1 MPSSWRSDLPL
12 IPNRISTAAL
22 LAAVATAVGFA
33 LRVALVDQSLS
44 SDELSSYWDVTWHTG
59 FGGVLDVVHSDA
71 EITPPLYFLLAKLT
85 TQIDATPAMIRL
97 PSLLAGTATIP
108 LTYLVGK
115 RTIGPQA
122 GVAAAT
128 LAAVSPF
135 MINLSAE
142 ARSYGLVVFLVLLS
156 TAALLRALDGGGLG
170 WWVLYGAAS
179 CAAMYSQYTAAFALA
194 AQALWALWANPG
206 ARRPVIYANLG
217 AAIAFLPWISAVVAD
232 FNSPT
237 RGILSSLFPFT
248 LDHTRY
254 TLEHFL
260 IGSPYGFFPLD
271 EIPGTAALVLLGAGV
286 AIGVAG
292 LLESRRGVE
301 RSLPGERRPRR
312 LSLVAAIAGGVLG
325 GEALFSLVST
335 DLLGIANLAVAWP
348 ACALL
353 FAALLC
359 AGRRSLAI
367 AATALAVVGVGWGSV
382 KMLDARYQ
390 RPDFGSAASYILDH
404 SDPPGA
410 VVVAH
415 SQNPGPLSPIDA
427 EIRSGYRIFRLGFST
442 RAPGDPFAP
451 AEPLPSPAQVAA
463 EAVATS
469 GPKPIYFITPY
480 IDRHLVSRLRKLGIE
495 AGPYDGTV
503 SEVIAA
509 LPPGYRLLHREVYD
523 GQIQMA
529 LVVYGKKGDDR
540 APG

>member
-1 MPSSWRSDLPL
+1 MPSSWRSDSL
-12 IPNRISTAAL
+12 IPSRLSTAAL
-22 LAAVATAVGFA
+22 LAAVATAIGFA

-44 SDELSSYWDVTWHTG
+44 SDELSSYWVVTRNTG
-59 FGGVLDVVHSDA
+59 LSGVLDAVHSDA

-85 TQIDATPAMIRL
+85 TQIDATPAMMRL
-97 PSLLAGTATIP
+97 PSLLAGTAVIP

-115 RTIGPQA
+115 RTLGRQA
-122 GVAAAT
+122 GVAAAI

-142 ARSYGLVVFLVLLS
+142 ARGYCLAMFFVLLS
-156 TAALLRALDGGGLG
+156 TAALLWALDGGGVG

-206 ARRPVIYANLG
+206 VRLPVIYANLG
-217 AAIAFLPWISAVVAD
+217 AAIAFLPWISGVVAD

-237 RGILSSLFPFT
+237 REILNSLFAFT
-248 LDHTRY
+248 ADHTRY
-254 TLEHFL
+254 SLEHFL
-260 IGSPYGFFPLD
+260 IGSPYGVIPLD
-271 EIPGTAALVLLGAGV
+271 QIPGTAALILLAAGF

-301 RSLPGERRPRR
+301 RSPPGERRPRR
-312 LSLVAAIAGGVLG
+312 LSLVAAIAAGVLG

-335 DLLGIANLAVAWP
+335 NLFAIANLAVAWP

-353 FAALLC
+353 LAALLC
-359 AGRRSLAI
+359 AGSRPLAI
-367 AATALAVVGVGWGSV
+367 AATALAAAGLGWGGV
-382 KMLDARYQ
+382 KMLDAHYQ

-410 VVVAH
+410 VVVAY
-415 SQNPGPLSPIDA
+415 SPNPGPLSPIDA
-427 EIRSGYRIFRLGFST
+427 EIRSGYRIFRLGFPPFNPAHPS
-442 RAPGDPFAP
+442 APS
-451 AEPLPSPAQVAA
+451 EPLPSPAEVAA
-463 EAVATS
+463 QAVATTGS
-469 GPKPIYFITPY
+469 GPIYLITPY
-480 IDRHLVSRLRKLGIE
+480 IGPDLVSRLRKLGIE
-495 AGPYDGTV
+495 AGSYDGKV

-529 LVVYGKKGDDR
+529 LLVYGKEGDNR
-540 APG
+540 AAG

>member
-1 MPSSWRSDLPL
+1 MPSSCASDSPL
-12 IPNRISTAAL
+12 IPYRPSTAAL
-22 LAAVATAVGFA
+22 LVAVATAFGFA

-44 SDELSSYWDVTWHTG
+44 SDELSSYWLVARHTG
-59 FGGVLDVVHSDA
+59 LSGVWDVVHTDA
-71 EITPPLYFLLAKLT
+71 EITPPLYYSLAKLT
-85 TQIDATPAMIRL
+85 TQIDATPAMMRL
-97 PSLLAGTATIP
+97 PSLLAGTASIP
-108 LTYLVGK
+108 LTYLVGE
-115 RTIGPQA
+115 RTVGRQA

-142 ARSYGLVVFLVLLS
+142 ARAYGLAVFLVLLS
-156 TAALLRALDGGGLG
+156 TVALLRALDGGGVG

-217 AAIAFLPWISAVVAD
+217 AAIAWLPWIPGVVED
-232 FNSPT
+232 FGSPT
-237 RGILSSLFPFT
+237 RGILNPLFPFT
-248 LDHTRY
+248 ADHTRY
-254 TLEHFL
+254 TLEHL
-260 IGSPYGFFPLD
+260 WIGSPYGLFPLD
-271 EIPGTAALVLLGAGV
+271 QIPGTPALILLGAGV

-301 RSLPGERRPRR
+301 RSPPRERRPRR
-312 LSLVAAIAGGVLG
+312 LALVAAIAAGVLG
-325 GEALFSLVST
+325 GEALFSLLST
-335 DLLGIANLAVAWP
+335 NLFGIANLAVAWP

-353 FAALLC
+353 LAALLC
-359 AGRRSLAI
+359 AGRRPLAI
-367 AATALAVVGVGWGSV
+367 AATVLAAAGLAWGGVR
-382 KMLDARYQ
+382 MLETQYQ

-404 SDPPGA
+404 SHPPGA

-415 SQNPGPLSPIDA
+415 SPNPGPLSPIDA
-427 EIRSGYRIFRLGFST
+427 EIRSGYRIFRLGFP
-442 RAPGDPFAP
+442 RRPPGDPFAP
-451 AEPLPSPAQVAA
+451 SKPLPSPAQVAA
-463 EAVATS
+463 GAVAAS
-469 GPKPIYFITPY
+469 GAGPIYFITPY
-480 IDRHLVSRLRKLGIE
+480 IDPDLVSELRKLGIE

-529 LVVYGKKGDDR
+529 LVVYGKEGDDR
-540 APG
+540 AAG